1 MGHAGKFSGMPE
13 RHPTLVAALG
23 FLVAAGP
30 VRAQQP
36 DSTGVSIGDAV
47 GLALARS
54 EAVTIAR
61 VGISRARGQVLEAES
76 GWWPQLSGNAS
87 YVRTIQT
94 QYSSL
99 INSPLFGGSPTPPA
113 GRNVALCSVQL
124 DSNATAAERAS
135 ALAQVQSCS
144 ESGLGSTF
152 SSVGFGSPNA
162 YTLALNFSQTL
173 FSGQVLA
180 ASQAAAAP
188 RRSAEI
194 ELAAQQAQVAYDAA
208 QAYYDAALSDALLT
222 IADSTLAQSERTL
235 AQVRLERHVGTQSD
249 FDLLQAQVTRDNQ
262 VPLVLQRRNDRDLA
276 YFKLKQLLKLPL
288 DAPIRLTTGV
298 RDPIS
303 LPGDIRLAALSDS
316 AGTLDSTALPAGDT
330 TVDRRSSVREQQLTV
345 TEYLALRHE
354 AQYEYLPSLTFAS
367 SYSRVAYPASGLPA
381 WSSFLP
387 NWTVS
392 IGASVP
398 LFNGFRTRGDLMIA
412 HANLAE
418 QRARLDQERELAALD
433 ARTTVANFRVAQA
446 NWAATAGS
454 VAQAV
459 RAYEIAE
466 LRYREGLSTLIE
478 LNDSRL
484 AEQQA
489 LANRA
494 QAARNLQVARV
505 RLAVLRDLPVTATA
519 GSAGASA
526 QQSAAQGSSSAAT
539 PPQSAAATAAT
550 MVPPGPTPVPTTLP
564 QPTPQPTQ
572 PLPYTTP

>member
-1 MGHAGKFSGMPE
+1 MLF
-13 RHPTLVAALG
+13 AAAG
-23 FLVAAGP
+23 FLAAAIP
-30 VRAQQP
+30 ACAQQS
-36 DSTGVSIGDAV
+36 DSAGISIGDAV

-99 INSPLFGGSPTPPA
+99 VNSPLFGGSTTPSG
-113 GRNVALCSVQL
+113 GRNIALCSVQL
-124 DSNATAAERAS
+124 DSTATAAERAN
-135 ALAQVQSCS
+135 ALAQAQSCA
-144 ESGLGSTF
+144 SGSAFGNTF

-162 YTLALNFSQTL
+162 YALGLNFSQTL

-180 ASQAAAAP
+180 ASQAASAP

-194 ELAAQQAQVAYDAA
+194 ELAAQQAQVVYDAA

-235 AQVRLERHVGTQSD
+235 AQAKLERRVGTQSD
-249 FDLLQAQVTRDNQ
+249 FDMLQAQVTHDNQ
-262 VPLVLQRRNDRDLA
+262 VPVVLQRRNDRDLA

-288 DAPIRLTTGV
+288 DAPVRLTTGV
-298 RDPIS
+298 RDPLT
-303 LPGDIRLAALSDS
+303 LPGDIRLAALGDS
-316 AGTLDSTALPAGDT
+316 AGAGDSTALPTSDT
-330 TVDRRSSVREQQLTV
+330 TVDRRSSVREQRLTV
-345 TEYLALRHE
+345 TEFQALRHE
-354 AQYEYLPSLTFAS
+354 AQYEYLPTLTLSS
-367 SYSRVAYPASGLPA
+367 SYSRVAYPTSGVPA
-381 WSSFLP
+381 WNSFLP
-387 NWTVS
+387 NWTVAV
-392 IGASVP
+392 GASVP
-398 LFNGFRTRGDLMIA
+398 LFNGLRTRGDVMVA

-433 ARTTVANFRVAQA
+433 ARITVANFRVAQA

-454 VAQAV
+454 VAQAL
-459 RAYEIAE
+459 RAYQIAE

-494 QAARNLQVARV
+494 QAARNLQVVRV
-505 RLAVLRDLPVTATA
+505 RLALLRDLPVTASA

-526 QQSAAQGSSSAAT
+526 QQSAAQGSSSAGS
-539 PPQSAAATAAT
+539 PPQSAAATAAAD
-550 MVPPGPTPVPTTLP
+550 PCRSRCRR
-564 QPTPQPTQ
+564 
-572 PLPYTTP
+572 